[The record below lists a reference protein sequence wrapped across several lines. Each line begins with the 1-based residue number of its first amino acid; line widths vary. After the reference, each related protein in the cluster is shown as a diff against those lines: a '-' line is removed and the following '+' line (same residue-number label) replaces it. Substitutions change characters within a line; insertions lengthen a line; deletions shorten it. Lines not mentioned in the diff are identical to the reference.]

1 MEKRGLNFWD
11 VLAWKVLAGIF
22 LWLILK
28 VLGIINTPL
37 LLEYAP
43 YFGAV
48 YLIGWQ
54 IHKLDS
60 VADDVKE
67 LKRFKDP
74 TINEVHKIKENCAS
88 NHK

>member
-1 MEKRGLNFWD
+1 MKNNKSVWD
-11 VLAWKVLAGIF
+11 IIAWIVLAGIL

-28 VLGIINTPL
+28 VVGVINTPV

-54 IHKLDS
+54 IHKLENVS
-60 VADDVKE
+60 SDVRD
-67 LKRFKDP
+67 LKKFKDA
-74 TINEVHKIKENCAS
+74 TIKEIYNIKLNCVEK
-88 NHK
+88 HKK